1 MDPIEKYEFLY
12 LLSYE
17 FIELLIYN
25 VGLSK
30 D

>member
-1 MDPIEKYEFLY
+1 MDPIETYEFLY

-25 VGLSK
+25 VGLSQ